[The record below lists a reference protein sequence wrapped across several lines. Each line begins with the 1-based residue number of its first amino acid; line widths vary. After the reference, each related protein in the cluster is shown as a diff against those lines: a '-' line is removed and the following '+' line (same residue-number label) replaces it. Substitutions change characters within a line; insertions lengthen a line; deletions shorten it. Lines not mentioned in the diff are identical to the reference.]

1 MHCRLR
7 YWMNHHFISLL
18 YLILFTKNVA
28 SFSLPPTPPSS
39 TSSDSEG
46 SLSPERDAASPKLE
60 ETSGGEIGTRRLN
73 QAGRVLLTTKPLPDS
88 FGSGSSRHPI
98 NSPLISY
105 QPVMSQHKKT
115 KKIFIGGKNSKHFLI
130 NDHFNIN
137 RKVQREYSSWLRR
150 RKELYCLKVIQCRHG
165 CRSRKPKR
173 NPWKKSVVKLKT
185 KFQLKNRAGKRKN
198 IWTRLK

>member
-1 MHCRLR
+1 M
-7 YWMNHHFISLL
+7 SLSTYL
-18 YLILFTKNVA
+18 YALPFALNESPFHQLVVFDIVYEKNVA

-60 ETSGGEIGTRRLN
+60 ETSGDEIGTRRLN

-115 KKIFIGGKNSKHFLI
+115 KTKIFIVGKNWKHFLI

-137 RKVQREYSSWLRR
+137 RKVQREYSS
-150 RKELYCLKVIQCRHG
+150 
-165 CRSRKPKR
+165 
-173 NPWKKSVVKLKT
+173 
-185 KFQLKNRAGKRKN
+185 
-198 IWTRLK
+198 